1 MERKKMVKIG
11 LVGFLLLGCVLWG
24 EGVWGTEATST
35 TRTISSVSASKGLTQ
50 TLCEAVEGGDV
61 AQVRAWVESGSEINA
76 LDEGFAPLHRAVLS
90 GRSQVLA
97 YLVEQGANVNVRCQR
112 GRTPLHYAVAQNQ
125 MGLVRFLL
133 SHGADVKARD
143 REGVGV
149 LEFSGSSGQVGAP
162 AQVEPGMVVCI
173 DTKTTGGLVVSSKA
187 YDRTVAGVISGAGG
201 LMAGMRM
208 GQDGSIATGGHPV
221 ALTGRVFCWADASC
235 VPIRPGDLLTT
246 SNQPGHAMRVTDFTR
261 SHGAV
266 IGKAMTGLEKGR
278 GLVLML
284 VALE

>member
-1 MERKKMVKIG
+1 MRIG
-11 LVGFLLLGCVLWG
+11 IRELVVASCVVLSGWG
-24 EGVWGTEATST
+24 WGAEPPSAPRPVAPT
-35 TRTISSVSASKGLTQ
+35 ASKGLTQ
-50 TLCEAVEGGDV
+50 TLREAVEAGNL
-61 AQVRAWVESGSEINA
+61 AQVRAQVEAGGDLNA
-76 LDEGFAPLHRAVLS
+76 LDEGLAPLHRAVLS
-90 GRSQVLA
+90 GQADVVS
-97 YLVEQGANVNVRCQR
+97 YLVERGANVNVRCQL

-125 MGLVRFLL
+125 MGMVRFLL

-143 REGVGV
+143 QDGVGM
-149 LEFSGSSGQVGAP
+149 LEFSGSSASKDTPTEVQ
-162 AQVEPGMVVCI
+162 PGLVVCI

-201 LMAGMRM
+201 IQAGMRM

-246 SNQPGHAMRVTDFTR
+246 SNQPGHAMRVTDFNR

-278 GLVLML
+278 G
-284 VALE
+284 

>member
-1 MERKKMVKIG
+1 MRIRIGIGG
-11 LVGFLLLGCVLWG
+11 LVLASCVSLSVWTWG
-24 EGVWGTEATST
+24 AEETSD
-35 TRTISSVSASKGLTQ
+35 TRAVSPAPVSKGLTQ
-50 TLCEAVEGGDV
+50 TLREAVEGGNV
-61 AQVRAWVESGSEINA
+61 AQVRAQVESGGDLNA
-76 LDEGFAPLHRAVLS
+76 LDEGLAPLHRAVLS
-90 GRSQVLA
+90 GQADVLS
-97 YLVEQGANVNVRCQR
+97 YLVERGANVNARCQR

-125 MGLVRFLL
+125 MGMVRFLL
-133 SHGADVKARD
+133 SRGADVKARD
-143 REGVGV
+143 LEGVGV
-149 LEFSGSSGQVGAP
+149 LDFSGSSGGKETPTEVQ
-162 AQVEPGMVVCI
+162 PGMVVCI
-173 DTKTTGGLVVSSKA
+173 DTKTTGGLVVSGKA

-201 LMAGMRM
+201 IMAGMRM

-221 ALTGRVFCWADASC
+221 ALTGRVFCQADASC

-246 SNQPGHAMRVTDFTR
+246 SNQPGHAMRVTDFNR

>member
-1 MERKKMVKIG
+1 MRIG
-11 LVGFLLLGCVLWG
+11 IRELVVAGCVILSGWG
-24 EGVWGTEATST
+24 WGAEPPSGPRPVAPA
-35 TRTISSVSASKGLTQ
+35 ASKGLTQ
-50 TLCEAVEGGDV
+50 TLREAVEAGNL
-61 AQVRAWVESGSEINA
+61 AQVRAQVEAGGDLNA
-76 LDEGFAPLHRAVLS
+76 LDEGLAPLHRAVLS
-90 GRSQVLA
+90 GQADVVS
-97 YLVEQGANVNVRCQR
+97 YLVERGANVNVRCQL

-125 MGLVRFLL
+125 MGMVRFLL

-143 REGVGV
+143 QDGVGM
-149 LEFSGSSGQVGAP
+149 LEFSGSSASKDTPTEVQ
-162 AQVEPGMVVCI
+162 PGLVVCI

-201 LMAGMRM
+201 IQAGMRM

-246 SNQPGHAMRVTDFTR
+246 SNQPGHAMRVTDFNR